1 MFLGQINNKLLAL
14 DRPPTA
20 SSWRSFIMN
29 SKEARNKIYLFL
41 KDKGFDL
48 DPNRDE
54 LKKLII
60 EYGEVVN
67 SQPTKID
74 FNIEKINYYTN
85 TQITR
90 IIGNFKYYLLT

>member
-1 MFLGQINNKLLAL
+1 M
-14 DRPPTA
+14 TT
-20 SSWRSFIMN
+20 
-29 SKEARNKIYLFL
+29 KEARNKIYLFL
-41 KDKGFDL
+41 REKGFDL

-74 FNIEKINYYTN
+74 FNIGKGKELSVEPVEKKVKENKFRAPKTY
-85 TQITR
+85 
-90 IIGNFKYYLLT
+90 G